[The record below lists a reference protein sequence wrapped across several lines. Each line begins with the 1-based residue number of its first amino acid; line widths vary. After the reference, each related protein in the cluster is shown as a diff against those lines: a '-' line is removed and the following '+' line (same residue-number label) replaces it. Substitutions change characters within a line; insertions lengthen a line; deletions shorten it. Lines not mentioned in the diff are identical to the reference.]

1 MVEERLQKI
10 LARAGYGSR
19 RSCEEFITSGR
30 VLVNGQKAELG
41 QKADPQKDRIELD
54 HTVIP
59 QAKPFVYLAYNKP
72 RFVLCDKV
80 IGDSRRTVFD
90 LVPGG
95 QDLAIVGRLDFE
107 SEGLVL
113 LTNDGEMVNK
123 LTHPRYEHEKEYRVL
138 LASRPDEKQ
147 IAAWRRGIVL
157 EDGHRTSPVEVKI
170 ETTLG
175 KGAWMRVIMK
185 EGYKRQIRETAKT
198 LGLFV
203 IRILRVR
210 IGTLILGSLKSGE
223 WRELT
228 ETEVLGLKGG
238 SQKMAAQRR
247 RTRQTTKSAQ
257 PAGSRIRSAS
267 RPGLTSGPRS
277 GSSRPKRQKRLV

>member
-1 MVEERLQKI
+1 M
-10 LARAGYGSR
+10 
-19 RSCEEFITSGR
+19 
-30 VLVNGQKAELG
+30 
-41 QKADPQKDRIELD
+41 
-54 HTVIP
+54 
-59 QAKPFVYLAYNKP
+59 
-72 RFVLCDKV
+72 
-80 IGDSRRTVFD
+80 
-90 LVPGG
+90 
-95 QDLAIVGRLDFE
+95 
-107 SEGLVL
+107 
-113 LTNDGEMVNK
+113 
-123 LTHPRYEHEKEYRVL
+123 HEKEYRVL

-157 EDGHRTSPVEVKI
+157 EDGQTELSPVEVKI

-247 RTRQTTKSAQ
+247 RTRQTTKVLN
-257 PAGSRIRSAS
+257 P
-267 RPGLTSGPRS
+267 
-277 GSSRPKRQKRLV
+277 LVQEYDLLRDLD